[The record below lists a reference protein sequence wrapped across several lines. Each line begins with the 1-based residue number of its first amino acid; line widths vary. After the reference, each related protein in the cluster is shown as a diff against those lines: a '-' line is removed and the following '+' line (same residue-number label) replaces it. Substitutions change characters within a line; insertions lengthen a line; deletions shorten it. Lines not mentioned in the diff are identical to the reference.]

1 MTMSDTTNRPRPE
14 RPRKTAHRGV
24 ARRLARTLTTAMS
37 LLGLTAL
44 SGVAHAQT
52 PPATPTPPAADGTAS
67 GTPSPATP
75 ASPSSATARTGTTGR
90 APAQNATGAP
100 TASAA
105 TATGAPAASNT
116 ADLAVEMF
124 IPGVYWSLTRGV
136 QTATFQYGMRIYNR
150 GSGTVNNATFAFAMD
165 PAPTKLKY
173 VAGDAKD
180 VVISGG
186 RMSGTIPSI
195 APGKFATVGI
205 SGVFPSVNSTRWTA
219 TVAPPAGVADSDPS
233 SNRASDTVTL
243 DSPLTS
249 ILTMIWQDK
258 ETTAPGEDRVY
269 TMHVENRGF
278 VAVPDARLLMTYSL
292 DGAADDTT
300 TATVECAGRHACP
313 TWADGKAFTVKDGV
327 IFDRRVALKA
337 RSELVIKVTI
347 RTQAKC
353 TAGQKITVTNKVFV
367 GKGKGVDVAG
377 QTTDSRVGY
386 IASRDCSSD
395 TSPVTV
401 TKEQGS
407 ETVATGQGRHYELSL
422 DNPGAKSLLLTL
434 RDAYKVVNATGERST
449 ATVSCLSSRGQAR
462 CPKWADGKAFDV
474 VNGKVIDAREVLLP
488 AKSNIRFRVVVNS
501 RVECAGGSKIE
512 AHNSAS
518 VESKAGEPLTSRTS
532 DAVKGYI
539 ACNDVS
545 TATDVRQS
553 GTEIGTPLG
562 ISAVISNS
570 AGVAENVAVETQI
583 PSGVAI
589 RDQVKPTCAV
599 TGAANGGT
607 RCPAD
612 LAWDPARRKLK
623 GTVPSIAKGESVRI
637 GVDGVLGMTRQEGA
651 QPGSESRSATPTVR
665 QTVRRTVRTTAS
677 ALGDT
682 KPETNASQAV
692 VLVPRAPVRPTDP
705 SASASATPASPS
717 ATSTPASPSA
727 TSTPASPS
735 ATSTPASPSATS
747 MPASPSATST
757 SASPSATST
766 PASPAPS
773 PTGTGTADPTPAPP
787 VTASPAPPV
796 TASPAPPVAPTATP
810 APPTTPP
817 ASASVTSA
825 APRSSRGT
833 ASGSATARGPV
844 LVATPAPSPQHPS
857 VVASPSIT
865 LDQGRSPSGPGEGT
879 DAPNPA
885 RGSQTSANA
894 AGSPHGPGGAPRL
907 ARTGS
912 GSRGLIAAAA
922 AAIAAGTLILRRRRA
937 CRP

>member
-651 QPGSESRSATPTVR
+651 QPGSESRSATPTDR

-692 VLVPRAPVRPTDP
+692 VLLPRAPVRPTDP

-717 ATSTPASPSA
+717 ATSTSASPSA
-727 TSTPASPS
+727 TST
-735 ATSTPASPSATS
+735 
-747 MPASPSATST
+747 PASPSATST

>member
-1 MTMSDTTNRPRPE
+1 MTMSDTTNRPRRE
-14 RPRKTAHRGV
+14 GPRKTARRGV
-24 ARRLARTLTTAMS
+24 ARRLARTLAIAMS

-180 VVISGG
+180 VVVSGG

-401 TKEQGS
+401 TKEQDS
-407 ETVATGQGRHYELSL
+407 ETVATGQSRYYELSL

-651 QPGSESRSATPTVR
+651 QPASESRSATPTVR
-665 QTVRRTVRTTAS
+665 QTVRTTAS

-717 ATSTPASPSA
+717 ATSTS
-727 TSTPASPS
+727 
-735 ATSTPASPSATS
+735 ASPSATS
-747 MPASPSATST
+747 MPASPSATSMP
-757 SASPSATST
+757 ASPAPSTS
-766 PASPAPS
+766 ASPAPS
-773 PTGTGTADPTPAPP
+773 PTGTGTADPT
-787 VTASPAPPV
+787 
-796 TASPAPPVAPTATP
+796 PAPPVAPTATP

-825 APRSSRGT
+825 APRSPRGT

>member
-243 DSPLTS
+243 DSPSTS

-651 QPGSESRSATPTVR
+651 QPASESRSATPTDL
-665 QTVRRTVRTTAS
+665 QTVRQTVRTTAS

-727 TSTPASPS
+727 TS
-735 ATSTPASPSATS
+735 
-747 MPASPSATST
+747 M
-757 SASPSATST
+757 

-773 PTGTGTADPTPAPP
+773 PTGTGTADPT
-787 VTASPAPPV
+787 PAPPV

-825 APRSSRGT
+825 APRSPRGT

-912 GSRGLIAAAA
+912 GSRGLIAAAV

>member
-14 RPRKTAHRGV
+14 GPRKTARRGV
-24 ARRLARTLTTAMS
+24 ARRLARTLAIAMP

-75 ASPSSATARTGTTGR
+75 ASPSSATARTGTASR

-100 TASAA
+100 PASAA

-367 GKGKGVDVAG
+367 GKGKGVDVGG

-717 ATSTPASPSA
+717 ATSTPASP
-727 TSTPASPS
+727 
-735 ATSTPASPSATS
+735 
-747 MPASPSATST
+747 
-757 SASPSATST
+757 
-766 PASPAPS
+766 APS
-773 PTGTGTADPTPAPP
+773 PTGTGTADPT
-787 VTASPAPPV
+787 PAPPV

>member
-717 ATSTPASPSA
+717 ATST
-727 TSTPASPS
+727 
-735 ATSTPASPSATS
+735 
-747 MPASPSATST
+747 

-787 VTASPAPPV
+787 ATASPTTP
-796 TASPAPPVAPTATP
+796 ASPTATT
-810 APPTTPP
+810 APPTTVPTATTATAT

-825 APRSSRGT
+825 APRSPRGT

>member
-52 PPATPTPPAADGTAS
+52 LPATPTPPAADGTAS

-313 TWADGKAFTVKDGV
+313 TWADGKAFTVKHGV

-651 QPGSESRSATPTVR
+651 QPGSESRSATPTDR

-717 ATSTPASPSA
+717 ATSTS
-727 TSTPASPS
+727 
-735 ATSTPASPSATS
+735 
-747 MPASPSATST
+747 ASPSATST

>member
-90 APAQNATGAP
+90 APAQNTTGAP

-651 QPGSESRSATPTVR
+651 QPGSESRSATPTDR

-705 SASASATPASPS
+705 SASASAT
-717 ATSTPASPSA
+717 
-727 TSTPASPS
+727 
-735 ATSTPASPSATS
+735 
-747 MPASPSATST
+747 PASPSATST

>member
-14 RPRKTAHRGV
+14 GPRKTARRGV

-219 TVAPPAGVADSDPS
+219 TVAPPAGVVDSDPS

-651 QPGSESRSATPTVR
+651 QPGSESRSATPTDR

-717 ATSTPASPSA
+717 ATST
-727 TSTPASPS
+727 
-735 ATSTPASPSATS
+735 
-747 MPASPSATST
+747 

-773 PTGTGTADPTPAPP
+773 PTGTGTADPT
-787 VTASPAPPV
+787 PAPPV

>member
-180 VVISGG
+180 VVVSGG

-665 QTVRRTVRTTAS
+665 QTVRTTAS

-717 ATSTPASPSA
+717 ATSTSASPSA

-735 ATSTPASPSATS
+735 ATS
-747 MPASPSATST
+747 
-757 SASPSATST
+757 
-766 PASPAPS
+766 
-773 PTGTGTADPTPAPP
+773 PTGTGTADP
-787 VTASPAPPV
+787 
-796 TASPAPPVAPTATP
+796 TP

>member
-651 QPGSESRSATPTVR
+651 QPGSESRSATPTDR

-717 ATSTPASPSA
+717 ATST
-727 TSTPASPS
+727 
-735 ATSTPASPSATS
+735 
-747 MPASPSATST
+747 

-773 PTGTGTADPTPAPP
+773 PTGTGTADPT
-787 VTASPAPPV
+787 PAPPV

>member
-717 ATSTPASPSA
+717 ATSTSASPSA
-727 TSTPASPS
+727 TSTP
-735 ATSTPASPSATS
+735 
-747 MPASPSATST
+747 
-757 SASPSATST
+757 ASPSATST

-773 PTGTGTADPTPAPP
+773 PTGTGTADPTPAPPVTASPAPP

>member
-180 VVISGG
+180 VVVSGG

-717 ATSTPASPSA
+717 ATST
-727 TSTPASPS
+727 
-735 ATSTPASPSATS
+735 
-747 MPASPSATST
+747 

>member
-651 QPGSESRSATPTVR
+651 QPGSESRSATPTDR

-705 SASASATPASPS
+705 SASASAT
-717 ATSTPASPSA
+717 
-727 TSTPASPS
+727 
-735 ATSTPASPSATS
+735 
-747 MPASPSATST
+747 PASPSATST

>member
-651 QPGSESRSATPTVR
+651 QPGSESRSATPTDR

-717 ATSTPASPSA
+717 ATSTSASPSA
-727 TSTPASPS
+727 TST
-735 ATSTPASPSATS
+735 
-747 MPASPSATST
+747 PASPSATST

-773 PTGTGTADPTPAPP
+773 PTGTGTADPTPAPPVTASPAPP

>member
-14 RPRKTAHRGV
+14 GPRKTARRGV
-24 ARRLARTLTTAMS
+24 ARRLARTLAIAMP

-75 ASPSSATARTGTTGR
+75 ASPSSATARTGTASR

-100 TASAA
+100 PASAA

-367 GKGKGVDVAG
+367 GKGKGVDVGG

-717 ATSTPASPSA
+717 ATSTSASPSATSTSASPSA
-727 TSTPASPS
+727 TSTP
-735 ATSTPASPSATS
+735 
-747 MPASPSATST
+747 
-757 SASPSATST
+757 ASPSATST

-787 VTASPAPPV
+787 V
-796 TASPAPPVAPTATP
+796 APTATP

-825 APRSSRGT
+825 APRSPRGT

>member
-717 ATSTPASPSA
+717 ATST
-727 TSTPASPS
+727 
-735 ATSTPASPSATS
+735 
-747 MPASPSATST
+747 

-787 VTASPAPPV
+787 VTASPATP
-796 TASPAPPVAPTATP
+796 ASPTATT
-810 APPTTPP
+810 APPTTVPTATTATAT

-825 APRSSRGT
+825 APRSPRGT

>member
-52 PPATPTPPAADGTAS
+52 PPVTPTPPAADGTAS

-165 PAPTKLKY
+165 PAPTKLEY

-180 VVISGG
+180 VVVSGG

-243 DSPLTS
+243 DSPSTS

-599 TGAANGGT
+599 TGAANGGS

-651 QPGSESRSATPTVR
+651 QPASESRSATPTDL

-717 ATSTPASPSA
+717 ATSTPASP
-727 TSTPASPS
+727 
-735 ATSTPASPSATS
+735 
-747 MPASPSATST
+747 
-757 SASPSATST
+757 
-766 PASPAPS
+766 APS
-773 PTGTGTADPTPAPP
+773 PTGTGTADPT
-787 VTASPAPPV
+787 PAPPV

-825 APRSSRGT
+825 APRSPRGT

-885 RGSQTSANA
+885 RGSQTSASA

>member
-124 IPGVYWSLTRGV
+124 IPGMYWSLTRGV

-651 QPGSESRSATPTVR
+651 QPASESRSATPTDL
-665 QTVRRTVRTTAS
+665 QTVRQTVRTTAS

-705 SASASATPASPS
+705 SASASAT
-717 ATSTPASPSA
+717 
-727 TSTPASPS
+727 
-735 ATSTPASPSATS
+735 
-747 MPASPSATST
+747 PASPSATST

>member
-300 TATVECAGRHACP
+300 TATVECARRHTCP

-599 TGAANGGT
+599 TGAANGGS

-651 QPGSESRSATPTVR
+651 QPASESRSATPTVR
-665 QTVRRTVRTTAS
+665 QTVRTTAS

-705 SASASATPASPS
+705 SASASATP
-717 ATSTPASPSA
+717 T
-727 TSTPASPS
+727 
-735 ATSTPASPSATS
+735 
-747 MPASPSATST
+747 SPSATST
-757 SASPSATST
+757 SASPSATSM

>member
-300 TATVECAGRHACP
+300 TATVECARRHTCP

-727 TSTPASPS
+727 TST
-735 ATSTPASPSATS
+735 
-747 MPASPSATST
+747 

-773 PTGTGTADPTPAPP
+773 PTGTGTADPT
-787 VTASPAPPV
+787 PAPPV

>member
-1 MTMSDTTNRPRPE
+1 MTMSRTTNRPRPE
-14 RPRKTAHRGV
+14 GSRKTARRGV

-124 IPGVYWSLTRGV
+124 IPGMYWSLTRGV

-165 PAPTKLKY
+165 PAPTKLEY

-233 SNRASDTVTL
+233 STRASDTVTL
-243 DSPLTS
+243 DSPSTS

-651 QPGSESRSATPTVR
+651 QPASESRSATPTDL
-665 QTVRRTVRTTAS
+665 QTVRQTVRTTAS

-717 ATSTPASPSA
+717 ATST
-727 TSTPASPS
+727 
-735 ATSTPASPSATS
+735 
-747 MPASPSATST
+747 

-773 PTGTGTADPTPAPP
+773 PTGTADPTPAPP

-825 APRSSRGT
+825 APRSPRGT

-912 GSRGLIAAAA
+912 GSRGLIAAAV

>member
-52 PPATPTPPAADGTAS
+52 LPATPTPPAADGTAS

-651 QPGSESRSATPTVR
+651 QPGSESRSATPTDR

-717 ATSTPASPSA
+717 ATSTSASPSA
-727 TSTPASPS
+727 TST
-735 ATSTPASPSATS
+735 
-747 MPASPSATST
+747 PASPSATST

>member
-1 MTMSDTTNRPRPE
+1 MIMSDTTNRPRPE

-24 ARRLARTLTTAMS
+24 ARRLARTLAIAMS
-37 LLGLTAL
+37 LLGLAAL

-52 PPATPTPPAADGTAS
+52 PPATPTPPVAAGTAS

-75 ASPSSATARTGTTGR
+75 SPATSASSSSAAARTGTASR

-116 ADLAVEMF
+116 ADLAVEMY

-150 GSGTVNNATFAFAMD
+150 GSSTVNNATFAFAMD
-165 PAPTKLKY
+165 PAPTKLEY

-180 VVISGG
+180 VVVSGG

-205 SGVFPSVNSTRWTA
+205 LGVFPSADSTRWTA

-233 SNRASDTVTL
+233 SNRASGTVRL
-243 DSPLTS
+243 DPASTS
-249 ILTMIWQDK
+249 ILTTIGQDK

-278 VAVPDARLLMTYSL
+278 VTVPDARLLMTYSL

-300 TATVECAGRHACP
+300 TATVECAGQRTCP

-327 IFDRRVALKA
+327 IFDRRAALAA
-337 RSELVIKVTI
+337 RSQLDIKVTI

-377 QTTDSRVGY
+377 QTADSKVGY

-407 ETVATGQGRHYELSL
+407 ETVATGQSRYYELSL

-449 ATVSCLSSRGQAR
+449 ATVSCLGSRGQAR
-462 CPKWADGKAFDV
+462 CPTWADGKAFDV
-474 VNGKVIDAREVLLP
+474 VNGKVIDAGEVLLP

-599 TGAANGGT
+599 TGAANGGS

-651 QPGSESRSATPTVR
+651 QPASESRSATPTDR

-692 VLVPRAPVRPTDP
+692 VLVPHAPARPADP
-705 SASASATPASPS
+705 SASASATSAPPS
-717 ATSTPASPSA
+717 ATSTR
-727 TSTPASPS
+727 TP
-735 ATSTPASPSATS
+735 
-747 MPASPSATST
+747 
-757 SASPSATST
+757 
-766 PASPAPS
+766 PAPS
-773 PTGTGTADPTPAPP
+773 PTGTGTAGPTPAPP
-787 VTASPAPPV
+787 ATASPTTP
-796 TASPAPPVAPTATP
+796 ASPTATT
-810 APPTTPP
+810 APPTTVPTATTATAT

-825 APRSSRGT
+825 APRSPRGT

>member
-717 ATSTPASPSA
+717 ATST
-727 TSTPASPS
+727 
-735 ATSTPASPSATS
+735 
-747 MPASPSATST
+747 

-773 PTGTGTADPTPAPP
+773 PTGTGTADPTP

>member
-14 RPRKTAHRGV
+14 GPRKTARRGV
-24 ARRLARTLTTAMS
+24 ARRLARTLAIAMP

-52 PPATPTPPAADGTAS
+52 PPAPPTPPAADGTAS

-75 ASPSSATARTGTTGR
+75 ASPSSATARTGTASR

-100 TASAA
+100 PASAA

-367 GKGKGVDVAG
+367 GKGKGVDVGG

-717 ATSTPASPSA
+717 ATSTSASPSATSTSASPSA
-727 TSTPASPS
+727 TSTP
-735 ATSTPASPSATS
+735 
-747 MPASPSATST
+747 
-757 SASPSATST
+757 ASPSATST

-796 TASPAPPVAPTATP
+796 APTATP

-825 APRSSRGT
+825 APRSPRGT

>member
-180 VVISGG
+180 VTVSGG

-205 SGVFPSVNSTRWTA
+205 FGVFPSVSSTRWTA

-243 DSPLTS
+243 APASTS
-249 ILTMIWQDK
+249 ILTTIGQDK

-278 VAVPDARLLMTYSL
+278 VTVPDARLLMTYSL

-300 TATVECAGRHACP
+300 TATVECAGQRTCP

-327 IFDRRVALKA
+327 IFDRRAALAA
-337 RSELVIKVTI
+337 RSQLDIKVTI

-377 QTTDSRVGY
+377 QTADSKVGY

-407 ETVATGQGRHYELSL
+407 ETVATGQDRHYELSL
-422 DNPGAKSLLLTL
+422 ANPGAKSLLLTL

-449 ATVSCLSSRGQAR
+449 ATVSCLGAMGQAR
-462 CPKWADGKAFDV
+462 CPTWADGKAFDV
-474 VNGKVIDAREVLLP
+474 VNGKVIDAGEVLLP

-599 TGAANGGT
+599 TGAANGGS

-651 QPGSESRSATPTVR
+651 QPASESRSATP
-665 QTVRRTVRTTAS
+665 TVRRTVRTTAS

-717 ATSTPASPSA
+717 ATSTR
-727 TSTPASPS
+727 TP
-735 ATSTPASPSATS
+735 
-747 MPASPSATST
+747 
-757 SASPSATST
+757 
-766 PASPAPS
+766 PAPS
-773 PTGTGTADPTPAPP
+773 PTGTGTAGPTPAPP
-787 VTASPAPPV
+787 ATASPTTP
-796 TASPAPPVAPTATP
+796 ASPTATT
-810 APPTTPP
+810 APPTTVPTATTATAT

-825 APRSSRGT
+825 APRSPRGT

-865 LDQGRSPSGPGEGT
+865 LDQGRSPSGSGEGT
-879 DAPNPA
+879 DAPNPV

>member
-37 LLGLTAL
+37 LLGLAAL

-52 PPATPTPPAADGTAS
+52 PPATPTPPVAGEGVPEAVPAA
-67 GTPSPATP
+67 TPSPATS
-75 ASPSSATARTGTTGR
+75 ASSSSAAARTGTASR

-599 TGAANGGT
+599 TGAANGGS

-651 QPGSESRSATPTVR
+651 QPASESRSATPTDR

-727 TSTPASPS
+727 TS
-735 ATSTPASPSATS
+735 
-747 MPASPSATST
+747 M
-757 SASPSATST
+757 

-787 VTASPAPPV
+787 VTASPTTP
-796 TASPAPPVAPTATP
+796 ASPTATT
-810 APPTTPP
+810 APPTTVPTATTATAT

-825 APRSSRGT
+825 APRSPRGT

-865 LDQGRSPSGPGEGT
+865 LGQGRSPSGSGEDA

-885 RGSQTSANA
+885 RGSQTSADA
-894 AGSPHGPGGAPRL
+894 AGSPYGSGSASRL

-922 AAIAAGTLILRRRRA
+922 AAIAAGTLVLRRRRA

>member
-14 RPRKTAHRGV
+14 GPRKTARRGV
-24 ARRLARTLTTAMS
+24 ARRLARTLAIAMP

-75 ASPSSATARTGTTGR
+75 ASPSSATARTGTASR

-100 TASAA
+100 PASAA

-651 QPGSESRSATPTVR
+651 QPASESSSATPTVR
-665 QTVRRTVRTTAS
+665 QAVRTTAS

-717 ATSTPASPSA
+717 ATSTSASPSA
-727 TSTPASPS
+727 TSTS
-735 ATSTPASPSATS
+735 
-747 MPASPSATST
+747 ASPSATST

-796 TASPAPPVAPTATP
+796 APTATP

-825 APRSSRGT
+825 APRSPRGT

-865 LDQGRSPSGPGEGT
+865 LDQGRSPSRPGEGT

>member
-14 RPRKTAHRGV
+14 GPRKTARRGV
-24 ARRLARTLTTAMS
+24 ARRLARTLAIAMS

-180 VVISGG
+180 VVVSGG

-401 TKEQGS
+401 TKEQDS
-407 ETVATGQGRHYELSL
+407 ETVATGQSRYYELSL

-651 QPGSESRSATPTVR
+651 QPASESRSATPTVR
-665 QTVRRTVRTTAS
+665 QTVRTTAS

-717 ATSTPASPSA
+717 ATSM
-727 TSTPASPS
+727 
-735 ATSTPASPSATS
+735 PASPSATS
-747 MPASPSATST
+747 MPASPAPST
-757 SASPSATST
+757 S
-766 PASPAPS
+766 ASPAPS
-773 PTGTGTADPTPAPP
+773 PTGTGTADPT
-787 VTASPAPPV
+787 
-796 TASPAPPVAPTATP
+796 PAPPVAPTATP

-825 APRSSRGT
+825 APRSPRGT

>member
-14 RPRKTAHRGV
+14 RPRKTAHRGA

-180 VVISGG
+180 VVVSGG

-300 TATVECAGRHACP
+300 TATVECARRHTCP

-665 QTVRRTVRTTAS
+665 QTVRTTAS

-717 ATSTPASPSA
+717 ATSTS
-727 TSTPASPS
+727 
-735 ATSTPASPSATS
+735 
-747 MPASPSATST
+747 ASPSATST

-787 VTASPAPPV
+787 V
-796 TASPAPPVAPTATP
+796 APTATP
-810 APPTTPP
+810 APPVAPT

-825 APRSSRGT
+825 APRSPRGT

>member
-401 TKEQGS
+401 TKEQDS
-407 ETVATGQGRHYELSL
+407 ETVATGQSRYYELSL

-651 QPGSESRSATPTVR
+651 QPASESRSATPTVR
-665 QTVRRTVRTTAS
+665 QTVRTTAS

-717 ATSTPASPSA
+717 ATSTS
-727 TSTPASPS
+727 
-735 ATSTPASPSATS
+735 
-747 MPASPSATST
+747 ASPSATST
-757 SASPSATST
+757 SASPSATSM

-773 PTGTGTADPTPAPP
+773 PTGTGTADPT
-787 VTASPAPPV
+787 
-796 TASPAPPVAPTATP
+796 PAPPVAPTATP

-825 APRSSRGT
+825 APRSPRGT

>member
-717 ATSTPASPSA
+717 ATSTPASP
-727 TSTPASPS
+727 
-735 ATSTPASPSATS
+735 
-747 MPASPSATST
+747 
-757 SASPSATST
+757 
-766 PASPAPS
+766 APS
-773 PTGTGTADPTPAPP
+773 PTGTGTADPT
-787 VTASPAPPV
+787 PAPPV

-825 APRSSRGT
+825 APRSPRGT

>member
-52 PPATPTPPAADGTAS
+52 LPATPTPPAADGTAS

-353 TAGQKITVTNKVFV
+353 TAGQKITVTHKVFV

-651 QPGSESRSATPTVR
+651 QPGSESRSATPTDR

-717 ATSTPASPSA
+717 ATST
-727 TSTPASPS
+727 
-735 ATSTPASPSATS
+735 
-747 MPASPSATST
+747 

-773 PTGTGTADPTPAPP
+773 PTGTGTADPT
-787 VTASPAPPV
+787 PAPPV

>member
-124 IPGVYWSLTRGV
+124 IPGMYWSLTRGV

-180 VVISGG
+180 VVVSGG

-717 ATSTPASPSA
+717 ATST
-727 TSTPASPS
+727 
-735 ATSTPASPSATS
+735 
-747 MPASPSATST
+747 

-773 PTGTGTADPTPAPP
+773 PTGTGTADPT
-787 VTASPAPPV
+787 PAPPV

>member
-14 RPRKTAHRGV
+14 GPRKTARRGV
-24 ARRLARTLTTAMS
+24 ARRLARTLAIAMP

-75 ASPSSATARTGTTGR
+75 ASPSSATARTGTASR

-100 TASAA
+100 PASAA

-367 GKGKGVDVAG
+367 GKGKGVDVGG

-717 ATSTPASPSA
+717 ATSTSASPSATSTSASPSATSTSASPSA

-735 ATSTPASPSATS
+735 ATSTP
-747 MPASPSATST
+747 
-757 SASPSATST
+757 ASPSATST

-796 TASPAPPVAPTATP
+796 APTATP

-825 APRSSRGT
+825 APRSPRGT

>member
-14 RPRKTAHRGV
+14 GPRKTARRGV
-24 ARRLARTLTTAMS
+24 ARRLARTLAIAMP

-75 ASPSSATARTGTTGR
+75 ASPSSATARTGTASR

-100 TASAA
+100 PASAA

-367 GKGKGVDVAG
+367 GKGKGVDVGG

-717 ATSTPASPSA
+717 ATSTSASPSATSTSASPSA

-735 ATSTPASPSATS
+735 ATSTP
-747 MPASPSATST
+747 
-757 SASPSATST
+757 ASPSATST

-796 TASPAPPVAPTATP
+796 APTATP

-825 APRSSRGT
+825 APRSPRGT

>member
-14 RPRKTAHRGV
+14 GPRTAAHRGV
-24 ARRLARTLTTAMS
+24 ARRLARTLAIAMS

-44 SGVAHAQT
+44 PGVAHAQT
-52 PPATPTPPAADGTAS
+52 PPATPTPPAAAGTAS

-75 ASPSSATARTGTTGR
+75 ASPSSATARTGTASR

-124 IPGVYWSLTRGV
+124 IPGMYWSLTRGV

-165 PAPTKLKY
+165 PAPTKLEY

-180 VVISGG
+180 VVVSGG

-243 DSPLTS
+243 DSPSTS

-599 TGAANGGT
+599 TGAANGGS

-651 QPGSESRSATPTVR
+651 QPASESRSATPTDL
-665 QTVRRTVRTTAS
+665 QTVRQTVRTTAS

-727 TSTPASPS
+727 TS
-735 ATSTPASPSATS
+735 
-747 MPASPSATST
+747 M
-757 SASPSATST
+757 

-773 PTGTGTADPTPAPP
+773 PTGTGTADPT
-787 VTASPAPPV
+787 PAPPV

-825 APRSSRGT
+825 APRSPRGT

-912 GSRGLIAAAA
+912 GSRGLIAAAV

>member
-180 VVISGG
+180 VVVSGG

-300 TATVECAGRHACP
+300 TATVECARRHACP

-651 QPGSESRSATPTVR
+651 QPASESRSATPTVR

-727 TSTPASPS
+727 TSTS
-735 ATSTPASPSATS
+735 
-747 MPASPSATST
+747 
-757 SASPSATST
+757 
-766 PASPAPS
+766 ASPAPS
-773 PTGTGTADPTPAPP
+773 PTGTGTADPTPA
-787 VTASPAPPV
+787 SPV

-825 APRSSRGT
+825 VPRSPRGT

>member
-14 RPRKTAHRGV
+14 GPRKTARRGV
-24 ARRLARTLTTAMS
+24 ARRLARTLAIAMS

-180 VVISGG
+180 VVVSGG

-401 TKEQGS
+401 TKEQDS
-407 ETVATGQGRHYELSL
+407 ETVATGQSRYYELSL

-651 QPGSESRSATPTVR
+651 QPASESRSATPTVR
-665 QTVRRTVRTTAS
+665 QTVRTTAS

-717 ATSTPASPSA
+717 ATSTS
-727 TSTPASPS
+727 
-735 ATSTPASPSATS
+735 ASPSATS
-747 MPASPSATST
+747 MPASPSATSMP
-757 SASPSATST
+757 ASPAPSTS
-766 PASPAPS
+766 ASPAPS
-773 PTGTGTADPTPAPP
+773 PTGTGTADPT
-787 VTASPAPPV
+787 
-796 TASPAPPVAPTATP
+796 PAPPVAPTATP

-825 APRSSRGT
+825 APRSPRGT

>member
-100 TASAA
+100 TA
-105 TATGAPAASNT
+105 GAPAASNT

-599 TGAANGGT
+599 TGAANRGT

-717 ATSTPASPSA
+717 ATST
-727 TSTPASPS
+727 
-735 ATSTPASPSATS
+735 
-747 MPASPSATST
+747 

-773 PTGTGTADPTPAPP
+773 PTGTGTADPT
-787 VTASPAPPV
+787 PAPPV